1 MKLMIA
7 AFLAATAV
15 AANAASAKWSFG
27 SKVVPASDGADR
39 ASYYTMLIFNQT
51 DEAAVTAALSGDAVD
66 YDALNSLK
74 LDSVQAGKAGTF
86 GGQVDNVTGSSVTLF
101 GVAFDT
107 AATGDSITTAS
118 NYYRTGALTV
128 GTYDPTGTDEPTTAT
143 FTSAQMTG
151 TWTPVPEPTAV
162 ALLLLGAAGLALR
175 RKRV

>member
-1 MKLMIA
+1 MKLL
-7 AFLAATAV
+7 LAACFAAISV
-15 AANAASAKWSFG
+15 AANAASAKWEFAG
-27 SKVVPASDGADR
+27 KVVPGSAGEER

-51 DEAAVTAALSGDAVD
+51 DAAAVTAALSGETVD

-74 LDSVQAGKAGTF
+74 LDSVQAAKAGSF
-86 GGQVDNVTGSSVTLF
+86 SGQVNDITGSSVTLF

-118 NYYRTGALTV
+118 NYYRTGTITV